1 MIQAKIEINEDGVI
15 SVREREIIELPDGR
29 TIDAGFHRCVIDVD
43 DDPAA
48 KLKHGDA
55 AVLAKV
61 SAAVAAFHTDEVK
74 TARRSARAEA
84 EAQNP

>member
-1 MIQAKIEINEDGVI
+1 MIKAKIEINEDGTLN
-15 SVREREIIELPDGR
+15 VRERELIELPDGR

-43 DDPAA
+43 DDPAT

-61 SAAVAAFHTDEVK
+61 TAAVAAFHTDEVK
-74 TARRSARAEA
+74 SARRAARAEA